1 MGGWKEELMDGWV
14 EEGIDG
20 WMREG
25 RWMRKRILGMD

>member
-14 EEGIDG
+14 ERGIDG